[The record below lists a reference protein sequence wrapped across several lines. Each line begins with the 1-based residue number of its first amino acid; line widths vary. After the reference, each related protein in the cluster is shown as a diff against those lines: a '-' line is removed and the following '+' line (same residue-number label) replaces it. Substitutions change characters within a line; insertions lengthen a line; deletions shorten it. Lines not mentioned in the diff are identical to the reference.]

1 MASLLVDLQPASNLS
16 LSRRMNMA
24 ADGAGG
30 GWLDVRQAR
39 VHRPGSDAARWVP
52 SWVCEC
58 LRERG
63 LGKLGWAVMGGRCS
77 QQYVQ

>member
-30 GWLDVRQAR
+30 GWLDVRQTGK
-39 VHRPGSDAARWVP
+39 GSQAGRHP
-52 SWVCEC
+52 FT
-58 LRERG
+58 
-63 LGKLGWAVMGGRCS
+63 LGFGGAG
-77 QQYVQ
+77 Q